1 MTLPGTHARL
11 LAVTWGKP
19 VSGCFSGLWLDW
31 IFFLA
36 FWPVGFGS
44 LPAHRFFASFFS
56 FWSPIHFW
64 VVCCSFAMGV
74 ECVKTCVIHASEMM
88 ASYDKDRVIV
98 LLRERIDFERLS
110 AIQFC
115 PRGLIRITFK
125 NASDKE
131 DFARMGSLVLD
142 GHDLSVTSS
151 DKPPSLVYVHYFPA
165 EGDDALIRDELSK
178 YGEVIG
184 IKHQNFSG
192 IPGLLTGSRIL
203 TMVLSDPV
211 PAEFRIDDYPVRV
224 WYRGIPPFCQICK
237 VNGHKAADCQFNG
250 KCRRCGSPDHK
261 AHACVRP
268 WGQSAVPTEAAVPEV
283 VPDPSVAVVP
293 VISDSSVALDESV
306 VEDVVVEDVVTD
318 SVEEEEV
325 SVSSPVKGGEVVN
338 VEDVALVEDDVG
350 PSRNV
355 LSPVVSCENL
365 TPEHRNEFRLM
376 YRNTLCQVSGEDT
389 FVFLYGDDEVCGVF
403 PADDPEE
410 VRITFVNG
418 ASSVVH
424 ANLVEISHTGT
435 SDTKSGDEYAQFLL
449 RIKDDPSYRI
459 SFRGSIVE
467 AVGPT
472 EHCNVLWAKFTDH
485 SGPQCLKLSASAFA
499 YQKLAHISNSSVNK
513 ASSPSTGAVS
523 DSSGSQSRTSSGAN
537 VNTSSNKVNIVN
549 KSSST
554 ADESMVNVSRNSS
567 RSVVPTA
574 AVLAAELLKRT
585 TPPSVVG
592 VPKCRKKF

>member
-1 MTLPGTHARL
+1 
-11 LAVTWGKP
+11 
-19 VSGCFSGLWLDW
+19 
-31 IFFLA
+31 
-36 FWPVGFGS
+36 
-44 LPAHRFFASFFS
+44 
-56 FWSPIHFW
+56 
-64 VVCCSFAMGV
+64 MGV
-74 ECVKTCVIHASEMM
+74 ECVKTCVVHASEMM
-88 ASYDKDRVIV
+88 ASYDKERVIV
-98 LLRERIDFERLS
+98 LLREHIDFERLS

-131 DFARMGSLVLD
+131 DFTRMGSLVLD

-151 DKPPSLVYVHYFPA
+151 DKPPSFVYVHYFPA

-203 TMVLSDPV
+203 TMFLSDPV
-211 PAEFRIDDYPVRV
+211 PAELRIDDYPVRV

-268 WGQSAVPTEAAVPEV
+268 WGLSAVPTEAAVPEV
-283 VPDPSVAVVP
+283 VPDPSGAVVP
-293 VISDSSVALDESV
+293 VISDSSVILDESV
-306 VEDVVVEDVVTD
+306 VEGVVADVVVDVVAGEG
-318 SVEEEEV
+318 SVEGDEV
-325 SVSSPVKGGEVVN
+325 SVSSPVKGGEVDN
-338 VEDVALVEDDVG
+338 VEDVALVEEDVG
-350 PSRNV
+350 PSPNV
-355 LSPVVSCENL
+355 LSPVVSCGIL
-365 TPEHRNEFRLM
+365 TPEHRKEFRLK
-376 YRNTLCQVSGEDT
+376 YRNTLCRYSGDDA
-389 FVFLYGDDEVCGVF
+389 FVFSYGGDKVCGVF
-403 PADDPEE
+403 PAEDPDE
-410 VRITFVNG
+410 VRITSVNG

-424 ANLVEISHTGT
+424 ANLVGISRADA
-435 SDTKSGDEYAQFLL
+435 SDTEWVEYAQFLL
-449 RIKDDPSYRI
+449 QIKDDPSYRI

-472 EHCNVLWAKFTDH
+472 EHRDVLWAKFTDH
-485 SGPQCLKLSASAFA
+485 SGPQCLKLSASA
-499 YQKLAHISNSSVNK
+499 LAHQNLVRLSNSSGVNNGINVNK

-523 DSSGSQSRTSSGAN
+523 DNSGSQSRTSS
-537 VNTSSNKVNIVN
+537 VNIVN

-592 VPKCRKKF
+592 VPKCRKKL

>member
-1 MTLPGTHARL
+1 
-11 LAVTWGKP
+11 
-19 VSGCFSGLWLDW
+19 
-31 IFFLA
+31 
-36 FWPVGFGS
+36 
-44 LPAHRFFASFFS
+44 
-56 FWSPIHFW
+56 
-64 VVCCSFAMGV
+64 MGV

-98 LLRERIDFERLS
+98 LLRERIDFEKLA

-142 GHDLSVTSS
+142 GHDLSVTPS

-306 VEDVVVEDVVTD
+306 VEGVVEDVVVEDVVTD
-318 SVEEEEV
+318 SVEDDEDVVVEEEV
-325 SVSSPVKGGEVVN
+325 SVSSPVKGGEVDN
-338 VEDVALVEDDVG
+338 VEDVALVEEDVG
-350 PSRNV
+350 PSPNV
-355 LSPVVSCENL
+355 LSPVVSCGNL
-365 TPEHRNEFRLM
+365 TPEHRKEFRLM
-376 YRNTLCQVSGEDT
+376 YRNTLCQVSGEDA

-499 YQKLAHISNSSVNK
+499 HQNLARLSNSSGVNNGNNVNK
-513 ASSPSTGAVS
+513 ASSPATGAVS
-523 DSSGSQSRTSSGAN
+523 DSSRSQSRRLPA
-537 VNTSSNKVNIVN
+537 KALVNIVN
-549 KSSST
+549 ESSST

-574 AVLAAELLKRT
+574 AVLAAELLKRA

-592 VPKCRKKF
+592 VPKCRKKL

>member
-1 MTLPGTHARL
+1 M
-11 LAVTWGKP
+11 
-19 VSGCFSGLWLDW
+19 
-31 IFFLA
+31 
-36 FWPVGFGS
+36 
-44 LPAHRFFASFFS
+44 
-56 FWSPIHFW
+56 
-64 VVCCSFAMGV
+64 
-74 ECVKTCVIHASEMM
+74 
-88 ASYDKDRVIV
+88 
-98 LLRERIDFERLS
+98 
-110 AIQFC
+110 
-115 PRGLIRITFK
+115 
-125 NASDKE
+125 
-131 DFARMGSLVLD
+131 
-142 GHDLSVTSS
+142 
-151 DKPPSLVYVHYFPA
+151 
-165 EGDDALIRDELSK
+165 
-178 YGEVIG
+178 
-184 IKHQNFSG
+184 
-192 IPGLLTGSRIL
+192 
-203 TMVLSDPV
+203 
-211 PAEFRIDDYPVRV
+211 
-224 WYRGIPPFCQICK
+224 
-237 VNGHKAADCQFNG
+237 
-250 KCRRCGSPDHK
+250 
-261 AHACVRP
+261 
-268 WGQSAVPTEAAVPEV
+268 
-283 VPDPSVAVVP
+283 VPDPSGAVVP

-306 VEDVVVEDVVTD
+306 VEGAVKDVVVEDVATD
-318 SVEEEEV
+318 SVEDDEDVVVEEEV
-325 SVSSPVKGGEVVN
+325 SVSSPVKGGEVDN
-338 VEDVALVEDDVG
+338 VEDVALVEEDVG
-350 PSRNV
+350 PSPNV
-355 LSPVVSCENL
+355 LSPVVSCGNL
-365 TPEHRNEFRLM
+365 TPEHRKEFRLM
-376 YRNTLCQVSGEDT
+376 YRNTLCQVSGEDA

-410 VRITFVNG
+410 IRITFVNG

-499 YQKLAHISNSSVNK
+499 HQKLARISNSSGVSNGNNVNK
-513 ASSPSTGAVS
+513 ASSPSTGAAS

-537 VNTSSNKVNIVN
+537 VNTSSNKVNIVY

>member
-1 MTLPGTHARL
+1 
-11 LAVTWGKP
+11 
-19 VSGCFSGLWLDW
+19 
-31 IFFLA
+31 
-36 FWPVGFGS
+36 
-44 LPAHRFFASFFS
+44 
-56 FWSPIHFW
+56 
-64 VVCCSFAMGV
+64 MGV

-88 ASYDKDRVIV
+88 ANYDKARVIA
-98 LLRERIDFERLS
+98 LLRESIDFERLS

-131 DFARMGSLVLD
+131 DFARMGSLALD

-151 DKPPSLVYVHYFPA
+151 DKPPSFVYVHYFPA
-165 EGDDALIRDELSK
+165 EGDDALICDELRK
-178 YGEVIG
+178 YGEIIS

-192 IPGLLTGSRIL
+192 VPGLLTGSRIL
-203 TMVLSDPV
+203 AMVLSDPV

-268 WGQSAVPTEAAVPEV
+268 WGQSAVPAEAAVPEV
-283 VPDPSVAVVP
+283 VPDPSGAAVP
-293 VISDSSVALDESV
+293 VISDSSVVLDEGV
-306 VEDVVVEDVVTD
+306 VEDAVV
-318 SVEEEEV
+318 EEEV
-325 SVSSPVKGGEVVN
+325 SVSSPGEVDN
-338 VEDVALVEDDVG
+338 VEALVVEDVG
-350 PSRNV
+350 PSPSV

-365 TPEHRNEFRLM
+365 TPEHRKEFRLR
-376 YRNTLCQVSGEDT
+376 YRDTLCQFSGDDA
-389 FVFLYGDDEVCGVF
+389 FVFSYGDDKVCGVF
-403 PADDPEE
+403 PADDSDE

-424 ANLVEISHTGT
+424 ANLVSFSYADT
-435 SDTKSGDEYAQFLL
+435 SDAESWGEYAQFLL
-449 RIKDDPSYRI
+449 KIKDDPSYRI

-485 SGPQCLKLSASAFA
+485 SGPQCLRLSASA
-499 YQKLAHISNSSVNK
+499 LAHQNLVNNGNNVNK

-523 DSSGSQSRTSSGAN
+523 DSSGLPAENIALDSTSSGAN
-537 VNTSSNKVNIVN
+537 VNTSSNIVNIVN
-549 KSSST
+549 ESSST

-574 AVLAAELLKRT
+574 AVLAAELLRRT

-592 VPKCRKKF
+592 VPKCRKKL

>member
-1 MTLPGTHARL
+1 
-11 LAVTWGKP
+11 
-19 VSGCFSGLWLDW
+19 
-31 IFFLA
+31 
-36 FWPVGFGS
+36 
-44 LPAHRFFASFFS
+44 
-56 FWSPIHFW
+56 
-64 VVCCSFAMGV
+64 MGV
-74 ECVKTCVIHASEMM
+74 ECVKTCVIHASVMM
-88 ASYDKDRVIV
+88 ANYDKDRVMA

-125 NASDKE
+125 NVSDKE
-131 DFARMGSLVLD
+131 EFARMGSLALD

-151 DKPPSLVYVHYFPA
+151 DKPPSFVYVHYFPA
-165 EGDDALIRDELSK
+165 EGDDALICDELRK
-178 YGEVIG
+178 YGEIIS

-192 IPGLLTGSRIL
+192 VPGLLTGSRIL
-203 TMVLSDPV
+203 AMVLSDPV

-268 WGQSAVPTEAAVPEV
+268 WGQSAVPAEAAVPEV
-283 VPDPSVAVVP
+283 VPDPSGAVVP
-293 VISDSSVALDESV
+293 VISDSSVVLDEGV
-306 VEDVVVEDVVTD
+306 VEDAVV
-318 SVEEEEV
+318 EEEV
-325 SVSSPVKGGEVVN
+325 SVSSPVKGGEVDN
-338 VEDVALVEDDVG
+338 VEPLVVEEVG
-350 PSRNV
+350 PSPSV
-355 LSPVVSCENL
+355 LSPVVSCVNL
-365 TPEHRNEFRLM
+365 TPEHRKEFRLR
-376 YRNTLCQVSGEDT
+376 YRDTLCQFSGDDA
-389 FVFLYGDDEVCGVF
+389 FVFSYGDDKVCGVF
-403 PADDPEE
+403 PADDSDE

-418 ASSVVH
+418 ASLVVH
-424 ANLVEISHTGT
+424 ANLVSFSYTDT
-435 SDTKSGDEYAQFLL
+435 SDAESWGEYAQFLL
-449 RIKDDPSYRI
+449 KIKDDPSYRI

-485 SGPQCLKLSASAFA
+485 SGPQCLKLSASA
-499 YQKLAHISNSSVNK
+499 LAHQNLVNNGNNVNK

-523 DSSGSQSRTSSGAN
+523 DSSGLPAKNIALDSTSPGAN
-537 VNTSSNKVNIVN
+537 VNTSSNIVNIVN
-549 KSSST
+549 ESSST

-574 AVLAAELLKRT
+574 AVLAAELLRRT

-592 VPKCRKKF
+592 VPKCRKKL

>member
-1 MTLPGTHARL
+1 MVFCQLTGF
-11 LAVTWGKP
+11 AV
-19 VSGCFSGLWLDW
+19 FSGH
-31 IFFLA
+31 
-36 FWPVGFGS
+36 PSTFG
-44 LPAHRFFASFFS
+44 LF
-56 FWSPIHFW
+56 
-64 VVCCSFAMGV
+64 VFAMGV
-74 ECVKTCVIHASEMM
+74 ECVRTCVIHASVML
-88 ASYDKDRVIV
+88 ANYDKDRVMA
-98 LLRERIDFERLS
+98 LLREHIDFERLS

-125 NASDKE
+125 NVSDKE
-131 DFARMGSLVLD
+131 EFVRMGSLALD

-151 DKPPSLVYVHYFPA
+151 DKPPSFVYVHYFPA
-165 EGDDALIRDELSK
+165 EGDDALICNELRK
-178 YGEVIG
+178 YGEVIS

-306 VEDVVVEDVVTD
+306 VEGVVEDVVVEDVVTD
-318 SVEEEEV
+318 SVED
-325 SVSSPVKGGEVVN
+325 VV
-338 VEDVALVEDDVG
+338 VALVEEDVG
-350 PSRNV
+350 PSPNV
-355 LSPVVSCENL
+355 LSPVVSCGNL
-365 TPEHRNEFRLM
+365 TPEHRKEFRLR
-376 YRNTLCQVSGEDT
+376 YRNSLCQVSGEDA
-389 FVFLYGDDEVCGVF
+389 FVFLYGDDKVCEVF

-410 VRITFVNG
+410 VRITYGNG

-424 ANLVEISHTGT
+424 ANLVELSLADT
-435 SDTKSGDEYAQFLL
+435 SNAESGDEYAQFLL
-449 RIKDDPSYRI
+449 QIKDDPSYRI

-472 EHCNVLWAKFTDH
+472 ELCDVLWAKFTDH

-499 YQKLAHISNSSVNK
+499 YQNLARLSNSSGVNNGDNVNK
-513 ASSPSTGAVS
+513 ASSPATGAVS
-523 DSSGSQSRTSSGAN
+523 DSSGLQSRRLPAKA
-537 VNTSSNKVNIVN
+537 VVNIVN
-549 KSSST
+549 GSPST
-554 ADESMVNVSRNSS
+554 ADEIMVNVSRNST

-574 AVLAAELLKRT
+574 AVLAAELLKRA

-592 VPKCRKKF
+592 VPKCRKKL